1 MLVKTVLCWLL
12 VLWFPVC
19 FAMST
24 TDIQKQTVRTIASG
38 DIAGWS
44 MGLLIVLSVFFLC
57 VWGVR
62 KLSGLTVSGA
72 EKMRVVGGLSLG
84 MREKVILLQVG
95 KKQLILGVTPG
106 RIETLH
112 VLEGDDCLVREETVS
127 APAETGFAQKLLQA
141 IKARPEH
148 SRRGSSDA

>member
-1 MLVKTVLCWLL
+1 MPVKIMLCRLL
-12 VLWFPVC
+12 LLWIPGTE
-19 FAMST
+19 AMPG
-24 TDIQKQTVRTIASG
+24 TDIPKQTARTVASG
-38 DIAGWS
+38 DIAAWS
-44 MGLLIVLSVFFLC
+44 IGLLIVLSVFFLC

-95 KKQLILGVTPG
+95 KKQLVLGVTPG

-112 VLEGDDCLVREETVS
+112 VLEGDDCLLKEETVS
-127 APAETGFAQKLLQA
+127 ATAETGFAQKLLQA
-141 IKARPEH
+141 IKARTEH
-148 SRRGSSDA
+148 SRSGPP